1 MTPKER
7 NQLYGDLAKLAK
19 LSESHVLPAHILELL
34 KKHSRR
40 GLCGDYI
47 EIEMHAVQDA
57 ALVEMQKQLD
67 KFLRERANPTTHH
80 QHKKM
85 MAQDQ
90 EEDEDVD
97 IVGGV
102 SPLPVRPTP
111 VQLVEEDGVYVDIC
125 GDASPSPVKNLGQG
139 ATISGSSGSDS
150 DSSHQSVDSRPAP
163 AERAANTTPPTR
175 DLIARANEILER
187 RRKEATSRAREKAR
201 QQVLEME
208 RTAMPKDTLDED
220 VKALGIDQH
229 NTARP
234 NNLLRQMGLFLKV
247 DDHDLKQQHQCCQED
262 LEEGEIRNMASLARW
277 VEEGGAAEVLDNK
290 VKLWQAVVQCR
301 GDRYFNLQSEA
312 CWVIKLC
319 RFLVERGALV
329 LLNDKDVTIAMEEI
343 YGKIAG
349 GSYGCSR
356 LAFQAYKHLKLLGY
370 IVGRYGVPWTMICVK
385 PYVAEQNYHR
395 RYRSR

>member
-1 MTPKER
+1 MEIARREPFSIMSGSGRKRPRPLEILRQRFQSELAAVRRLLDEAHAVLPASSPSAPRVRVPPAVEPPAKKRKASPLPVPVKKMTSKER

-262 LEEGEIRNMASLARW
+262 LEEGEIRL
-277 VEEGGAAEVLDNK
+277 
-290 VKLWQAVVQCR
+290 
-301 GDRYFNLQSEA
+301 
-312 CWVIKLC
+312 
-319 RFLVERGALV
+319 
-329 LLNDKDVTIAMEEI
+329 
-343 YGKIAG
+343 
-349 GSYGCSR
+349 
-356 LAFQAYKHLKLLGY
+356 
-370 IVGRYGVPWTMICVK
+370 
-385 PYVAEQNYHR
+385 
-395 RYRSR
+395 

>member
-1 MTPKER
+1 MEIAHRNREPFSVMSGRKRPRPLENLRQRFQSEVAAVRRLLAEAATVLPASSPSAPRVRVRQAEEPPAKKRKASPPVPVKKMTLKER

-40 GLCGDYI
+40 GICNDYI

-67 KFLRERANPTTHH
+67 KFVRESKNPSTRH
-80 QHKKM
+80 QHKQM

-111 VQLVEEDGVYVDIC
+111 VQLVEEDEEYVDIC
-125 GDASPSPVKNLGQG
+125 SSSKNLGG
-139 ATISGSSGSDS
+139 DATISGSSGSDS
-150 DSSHQSVDSRPAP
+150 DSSRQSVDSPAP
-163 AERAANTTPPTR
+163 AQRAANTTPPTR

-187 RRKEATSRAREKAR
+187 RRKEETSRAREKAR
-201 QQVLEME
+201 QELLQME

-234 NNLLRQMGLFLKV
+234 DNLLRRMGLFLKL
-247 DDHDLKQQHQCCQED
+247 DDHDLKQQQHHQHQSCQED
-262 LEEGEIRNMASLARW
+262 LEEGEIRL
-277 VEEGGAAEVLDNK
+277 
-290 VKLWQAVVQCR
+290 
-301 GDRYFNLQSEA
+301 
-312 CWVIKLC
+312 
-319 RFLVERGALV
+319 
-329 LLNDKDVTIAMEEI
+329 
-343 YGKIAG
+343 
-349 GSYGCSR
+349 
-356 LAFQAYKHLKLLGY
+356 
-370 IVGRYGVPWTMICVK
+370 
-385 PYVAEQNYHR
+385 
-395 RYRSR
+395 